1 MGEIIDWIQSYWF
14 ELGSLLIQ
22 SAVLV
27 TLALYGRKVLRI
39 LSVSNEQNEA
49 PRRVSVPN
57 VAAEQR
63 MTQERVAP
71 AGFEPA
77 EHRSDEGTA
86 ARSSFIA
93 WLQAPMKSGGSGP
106 RGRVIKWLQAPM
118 GS

>member
-1 MGEIIDWIQSYWF
+1 MNEIIDWILSYWF

-22 SAVLV
+22 CAVLV
-27 TLALYGRKVLRI
+27 TLAWYGRKVLQI
-39 LSVSNEQNEA
+39 LSDSNDQNEA
-49 PRRVSVPN
+49 PRRVSIPN

-71 AGFEPA
+71 AGFEPPERGSA
-77 EHRSDEGTA
+77 EVTA
-86 ARSSFIA
+86 ARRDFIA

-106 RGRVIKWLQAPM
+106 RGRFMRWLQAPM